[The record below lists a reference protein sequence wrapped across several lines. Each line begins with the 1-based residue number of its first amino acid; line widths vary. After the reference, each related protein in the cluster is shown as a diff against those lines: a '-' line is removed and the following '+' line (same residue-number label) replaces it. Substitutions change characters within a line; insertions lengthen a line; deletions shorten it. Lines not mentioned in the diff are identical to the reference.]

1 MTNNMIP
8 SWMPQIGMKFNST
21 KEAWNFWTCYGGHIG
36 FDVRV
41 NYENKSKLDGAITSA
56 RYVCSNE
63 GYRRIDKRDHN
74 TKRPRAETRTGCKVR
89 IGITIDR
96 ETGNYEVH
104 ELVTDHNHV
113 LQLPGTCH
121 LMPSQRKISTLQAF
135 DIETA
140 DDSGIVP
147 KAAHELASRQVG
159 GSINL
164 TYTPRD
170 HKNYLRTKRQRELM
184 YGEAGSMLKYFRE
197 KKMRI
202 LHLNMMYNMIVR
214 NK

>member
-1 MTNNMIP
+1 M
-8 SWMPQIGMKFNST
+8 
-21 KEAWNFWTCYGGHIG
+21 
-36 FDVRV
+36 
-41 NYENKSKLDGAITSA
+41 
-56 RYVCSNE
+56 
-63 GYRRIDKRDHN
+63 
-74 TKRPRAETRTGCKVR
+74 
-89 IGITIDR
+89 GITIDR

-104 ELVTDHNHV
+104 ELVIEQNHV

-159 GSINL
+159 GSSNL

-170 HKNYLRTKRQRELM
+170 HKNYLRTKGQRELI
-184 YGEAGSMLKYFRE
+184 YGEAGSMLKYFRD
-197 KKMRI
+197 KK
-202 LHLNMMYNMIVR
+202 
-214 NK
+214 